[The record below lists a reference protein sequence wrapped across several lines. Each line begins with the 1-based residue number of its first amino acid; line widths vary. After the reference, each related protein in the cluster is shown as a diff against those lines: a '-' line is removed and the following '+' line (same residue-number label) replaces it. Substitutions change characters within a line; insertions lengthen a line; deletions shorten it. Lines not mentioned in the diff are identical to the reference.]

1 MVDQLEHQWRHRP
14 LRRRHDDGFRPFE
27 GGGLLMKRHPRS
39 RGAAPERGASMI
51 EILITLVITAFGL
64 LGLATFATKA
74 TALSVD
80 ATQRARA
87 AALLN
92 DMAARIGNNKANA
105 AAYVTGAVQGAAVI
119 NNCGAVAVGPA
130 RDLCEWNNL
139 LAGANDAQAGGNAG
153 FLGYRGC
160 VTQPDNLNPVF
171 VVTVAWGSLTPG
183 IPSADL
189 CAEGVFGDDAQ
200 RRTIRSQV
208 RVATLA
214 L

>member
-1 MVDQLEHQWRHRP
+1 
-14 LRRRHDDGFRPFE
+14 
-27 GGGLLMKRHPRS
+27 
-39 RGAAPERGASMI
+39 MI

-92 DMAARIGNNKANA
+92 DMANRIANNKANA
-105 AAYVTGAVQGAAVI
+105 AAYVTGVVHGAAVAD
-119 NNCGAVAVGPA
+119 CGAVGLGPA

-139 LAGANDAQAGGNAG
+139 LAGANDAQAGGNAS
-153 FLGYRGC
+153 FLGHRGC
-160 VTQPDNLNPVF
+160 VTQPNNLNPVF

-183 IPSADL
+183 IPSADT
-189 CAEGVFGDDAQ
+189 CAEGTFGDDSQ

-208 RVATLA
+208 RVATLT

>member
-1 MVDQLEHQWRHRP
+1 MKPH
-14 LRRRHDDGFRPFE
+14 
-27 GGGLLMKRHPRS
+27 LLS
-39 RGAAPERGASMI
+39 FSAEAQRGSSMI

-92 DMAARIGNNKANA
+92 DMTNRIANNKANA
-105 AAYVTGAVQGAAVI
+105 AGYVTGAVQGAAI
-119 NNCGAVAVGPA
+119 DTNCGAIAAGPA
-130 RDLCEWNNL
+130 RDLCEWGNL
-139 LAGANDAQAGGNAG
+139 LAGANDAQAGGNAA

-160 VTQPDNLNPVF
+160 VTQPNNLNPVF

-183 IPSADL
+183 IPSADT
-189 CAEGVFGDDAQ
+189 CAEGAFGDDTQ

-208 RVATLA
+208 RVATLT

>member
-1 MVDQLEHQWRHRP
+1 MSWNPSSHSGARQ
-14 LRRRHDDGFRPFE
+14 
-27 GGGLLMKRHPRS
+27 
-39 RGAAPERGASMI
+39 RGSSMI

-92 DMAARIGNNKANA
+92 DMASRIANNKANA
-105 AAYVTGAVQGAAVI
+105 AAFVSATVHGAAVAP
-119 NNCGAVAVGPA
+119 CGAIAAGPA
-130 RDLCEWNNL
+130 RDLCEWSNL
-139 LAGANDAQAGGNAG
+139 LAGANDAQAGGNAA

-160 VTQPDNLNPVF
+160 ITQPNALNPVF

-183 IPSADL
+183 IPSADT
-189 CAEGVFGDDAQ
+189 CAQGVFGDDAQ

-208 RVATLA
+208 RVATLT

>member
-1 MVDQLEHQWRHRP
+1 MQ
-14 LRRRHDDGFRPFE
+14 
-27 GGGLLMKRHPRS
+27 PRLHAP
-39 RGAAPERGASMI
+39 RAATQHGSTMI

-92 DMAARIGNNKANA
+92 DMASRIANNKTNA
-105 AAYVTGAVQGAAVI
+105 GAYVGGTVHGATVA
-119 NNCGAVAVGPA
+119 NCGAAAAGAA
-130 RDLCEWNNL
+130 RDLCEWSNL
-139 LAGANDAQAGGNAG
+139 LAGANDAQAGGNAA

-160 VTQPDNLNPVF
+160 VTRPNAVNPVF

-183 IPSADL
+183 IPSADT
-189 CAEGVFGDDAQ
+189 CAQDAFGDDSQ
-200 RRTIRSQV
+200 RRTIRAQV
-208 RVATLA
+208 RVATLT